1 MAVTESRDNRTF
13 IAGESLTA
21 AQFLFVTLESDGQI
35 DLADGAGEQ
44 CIGVLENDPA
54 TGGEATVTVSGKCRV
69 KAGGTIAAGA
79 AIATDTAGKAA
90 TAGTGNVIM
99 GYALEGGVANQV
111 IAIELIHG
119 GNAAA

>member
-21 AQFLFVTLESDGQI
+21 AQFLFVTLESDGEI

-44 CIGVLENDPA
+44 CIGILENDPA

-69 KAGGTIAAGA
+69 KAGATVAAGA
-79 AIATDTAGKAA
+79 AVATDAAGKGVTAA
-90 TAGTGNVIM
+90 STNIIM

-111 IAIELIHG
+111 IAMELIQG

>member
-69 KAGGTIAAGA
+69 KAGGTIAAVEVKPIREKFLKITKKPTQTNSQKTEESA
-79 AIATDTAGKAA
+79 
-90 TAGTGNVIM
+90 
-99 GYALEGGVANQV
+99 E
-111 IAIELIHG
+111 
-119 GNAAA
+119 